1 MDYSVLYGGMSRSLT
16 SSQIQNHEYATWTL
30 LSLPYK
36 LIDFAASLIAHVQ
49 DQPRSSFP
57 HFATTTMQRLYLCL
71 FILFSPLWAHPYES
85 VEGAVAPI
93 EYFDISPAEAVKL
106 GILDE
111 KDAVLQQ
118 AGKNLEKRDLVTLTG
133 KAYATCPYLNSV
145 ETDFTVGAQVV
156 DDTFKILRGKTRL
169 CGSLPFCGYTS
180 GY

>member
-1 MDYSVLYGGMSRSLT
+1 
-16 SSQIQNHEYATWTL
+16 
-30 LSLPYK
+30 
-36 LIDFAASLIAHVQ
+36 
-49 DQPRSSFP
+49 
-57 HFATTTMQRLYLCL
+57 MQRLYLCL
-71 FILFSPLWAHPYES
+71 FILFCPLWAHPYES

-118 AGKNLEKRDLVTLTG
+118 TGKNLEKRVDVVTLTG
-133 KAYATCPYLNSV
+133 TAYATCPYLNSV
-145 ETDFTVGAQVV
+145 EAEFNVRAQVV
-156 DDTFKILRGKTRL
+156 EDTFKILRGKTRL